1 VYCLSLAG
9 TIADLIIAFSMLIPA
24 AIYEYISTN
33 IFTNKRTAYTKIIA
47 IITAPVGISYTIAAY
62 FSYIVSSLA
71 TLLLVKS
78 RISDGRLRISYDKW
92 RDSTEVIGLRSS
104 KQTHTGMSLGA
115 DDDDGSLYDRES
127 GTTTTT
133 TTTATTNITTTTTT
147 TTNITTITTT
157 TTTTTITTTITTSTS
172 YYYF

>member
-1 VYCLSLAG
+1 
-9 TIADLIIAFSMLIPA
+9 MLIPA

-33 IFTNKRTAYTKIIA
+33 IFTNKRKVYAKIIA

-115 DDDDGSLYDRES
+115 DDDDVVSLYDRES
-127 GTTTTT
+127 GIHLTTTTTTTTTTIIIIIIITTTTTT
-133 TTTATTNITTTTTT
+133 TTTAAITNTTTTTS
-147 TTNITTITTT
+147 TTT
-157 TTTTTITTTITTSTS
+157 TAIH
-172 YYYF
+172 YYF